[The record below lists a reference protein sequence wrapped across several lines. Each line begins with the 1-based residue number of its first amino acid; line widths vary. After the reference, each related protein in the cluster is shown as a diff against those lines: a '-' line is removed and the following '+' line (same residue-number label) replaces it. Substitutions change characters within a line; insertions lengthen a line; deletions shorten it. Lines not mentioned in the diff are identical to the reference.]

1 MTSRQVSVGVGDAA
15 REMWVASVSASF
27 FGFFDAPPVLG
38 RYFTSAE
45 DSIPNGSPVAV
56 LSYATWQ
63 MQYGGRRQAR
73 GPPGHL
79 GPAPRTSHRLP
90 PPRLPRTLPHPPPH
104 PTPPHPP

>member
-1 MTSRQVSVGVGDAA
+1 MTNRQVSVGVGDAA

-27 FGFFDAPPVLG
+27 FGFFDAPPGLG

-63 MQYGGRRQAR
+63 MQYAARRTASGRAT
-73 GPPGHL
+73 
-79 GPAPRTSHRLP
+79 TS
-90 PPRLPRTLPHPPPH
+90 
-104 PTPPHPP
+104 TPQRDFESIPNGSRVAAWSYA